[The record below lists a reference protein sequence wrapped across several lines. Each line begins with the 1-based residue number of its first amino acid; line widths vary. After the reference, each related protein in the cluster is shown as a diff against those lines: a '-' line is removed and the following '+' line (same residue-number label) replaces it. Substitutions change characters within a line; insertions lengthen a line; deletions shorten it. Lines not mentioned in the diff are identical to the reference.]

1 MSSLFLLY
9 LLFYWRKFSSARCA
23 ARISLCRSLT
33 RCRAAFSF
41 LSLLF
46 RDGFWWYLFRLRSL
60 STPSFIMRFLRRE
73 TARSGF
79 SLRLIFTVSIFCS
92 WLVCVRL
99 PCSCSFPFFS
109 TRVLYHDLL
118 SLSSGLLPP
127 TAATREG
134 MYLTQKSYSSVLF
147 TAVLGG
153 ALVCVRYGV
162 GGGEL
167 SSGGLRWRATRSNS
181 HLSPL
186 CTDITWFNLLLFYSL
201 ILNASCISLAIISWM
216 SQYE

>member
-9 LLFYWRKFSSARCA
+9 LLFYCRKFSSALCA
-23 ARISLCRSLT
+23 ARISLCRALT

-41 LSLLF
+41 LSLRF
-46 RDGFWWYLFRLRSL
+46 RDGFWWYLFLLRSL

-73 TARSGF
+73 IALSGF
-79 SLRLIFTVSIFCS
+79 SLRLSFTVSIWS
-92 WLVCVRL
+92 VLGWG
-99 PCSCSFPFFS
+99 CSCLAAARFRFSS

-153 ALVCVRYGV
+153 ALVCVGYGV
-162 GGGEL
+162 GGGVL
-167 SSGGLRWRATRSNS
+167 SSGGLR
-181 HLSPL
+181 
-186 CTDITWFNLLLFYSL
+186 
-201 ILNASCISLAIISWM
+201 
-216 SQYE
+216 